1 MRSYSISEVGGPRP
15 LTHAQTCLQKST
27 IACTCI
33 FLFYKLKDYSLL
45 GHDNFIRYNIQ
56 AKIQPVRFE
65 GTFMA
70 EYCSLLTLLAE
81 EAPLD

>member
-1 MRSYSISEVGGPRP
+1 MHK
-15 LTHAQTCLQKST
+15 HAYKKST

-33 FLFYKLKDYSLL
+33 FLFYKLKYYSLL
-45 GHDNFIRYNIQ
+45 GHDNFIHYIIQ
-56 AKIQPVRFE
+56 AKIQPMRLE